1 MSGIV
6 ILKIAMRKFFD
17 WVVENGYFNSVKLCA
32 LVHDEAVIEFP
43 KSTSD
48 APEKL
53 KQCME
58 EAAALI
64 CKSLPIPS
72 VPECGDHWI
81 H

>member
-6 ILKIAMRKFFD
+6 ILKIAIRKFFD
-17 WVVENGYFNSVKLCA
+17 WIVQNGYFDKVKLCA
-32 LVHDEAVIEFP
+32 LVHDEAVIEYP
-43 KSTSD
+43 KSIEE
-48 APEKL
+48 APQML

-64 CKSLPIPS
+64 CTSLPIPA
-72 VPECGDHWI
+72 VPECGTKWI